1 MNLIRNLIGL
11 IIAAILLPLFLMAF
25 RYVTEIGFD
34 YDQVNDEIAISQLR
48 EQMLISYDLKFTR
61 NMLTFRYKNDDFR
74 LSEVNG
80 MLLLQPGTQIYLN
93 DVDSLH
99 FEKRNGC
106 IYVVYERNGKE
117 YEQVIVS
124 EKGIYIDAFSF
135 CDVSDR
141 DDDLDEE

>member
-11 IIAAILLPLFLMAF
+11 IVTAALLPLFLLAF

-34 YDQVNDEIAISQLR
+34 YDQINDEIAISQLR
-48 EQMLISYDLKFTR
+48 EQMLICYDLKFSR
-61 NMLTFRYKNDDFR
+61 DVLRFRYKNDDFR
-74 LSEVNG
+74 LSLVNN

-93 DVDSLH
+93 DVDSLY

-106 IYVVYERNGKE
+106 IYVVYERDGEE

-124 EKGIYIDAFSF
+124 EKGIHIDAFSL

>member
-11 IIAAILLPLFLMAF
+11 IIAVILLPLFLMAF

-99 FEKRNGC
+99 FEKRNRC

>member
-99 FEKRNGC
+99 FEKRNRC

>member
-1 MNLIRNLIGL
+1 MNLIRNLVGL
-11 IIAAILLPLFLMAF
+11 IITAALLPLFLLAF

-34 YDQVNDEIAISQLR
+34 YNQINDEIAISQLR
-48 EQMLISYDLKFTR
+48 EQMLISYDLKFSR
-61 NMLTFRYKNDDFR
+61 NMLAFRYKNDDFR

-93 DVDSLH
+93 DVEGLY

-106 IYVVYERNGKE
+106 IYVVYERDGKE

-124 EKGIYIDAFSF
+124 EKGIYIDAFSL

-141 DDDLDEE
+141 DDDFDEE

>member
-11 IIAAILLPLFLMAF
+11 IVTAALLPLFLLAF

-34 YDQVNDEIAISQLR
+34 YDQINDEIAISQLR
-48 EQMLISYDLKFTR
+48 EQMLICYDLKFSR
-61 NMLTFRYKNDDFR
+61 DVLRFRYKNDDFR
-74 LSEVNG
+74 LSLVNN

-93 DVDSLH
+93 DVDSLY

-106 IYVVYERNGKE
+106 IYVVYERDGKK
-117 YEQVIVS
+117 YEQVIAS
-124 EKGIYIDAFSF
+124 EKGIHIDAFSL

>member
-11 IIAAILLPLFLMAF
+11 IITAALLPLFLLAF
-25 RYVTEIGFD
+25 RYVTEISFD
-34 YDQVNDEIAISQLR
+34 YDQINDEIAISQLR
-48 EQMLISYDLKFTR
+48 EQMLICYDLKFSR
-61 NMLTFRYKNDDFR
+61 NMLSFRYKNDDFR
-74 LSEVNG
+74 LSEVNN

-93 DVDSLH
+93 HVDSLY

-106 IYVVYERNGKE
+106 IYVVYEKNRKE
-117 YEQVIVS
+117 YRQVIVS

-141 DDDLDEE
+141 DADQYEE

>member
-99 FEKRNGC
+99 FEKRNRC

-141 DDDLDEE
+141 DDDLD

>member
-1 MNLIRNLIGL
+1 MNLIRNLAGL
-11 IIAAILLPLFLMAF
+11 IIASALLPLFLLAF

-34 YDQVNDEIAISQLR
+34 YDRINDEIAISRLR
-48 EQMLISYDLKFTR
+48 EQMLICYDLRFSQD
-61 NMLTFRYKNDDFR
+61 MLTFRYKNDDFR

-93 DVDSLH
+93 NIEDLR
-99 FEKRNGC
+99 FKKRNGC
-106 IYVVYERNGKE
+106 IYAVYERNGKE
-117 YEQVIVS
+117 YEQVIVR

-141 DDDLDEE
+141 DDDQHEE

>member
-11 IIAAILLPLFLMAF
+11 IVTAALLPLFLLTF

-34 YDQVNDEIAISQLR
+34 YDQINDEIAISQLR
-48 EQMLISYDLKFTR
+48 EQMLICYDLKFSR
-61 NMLTFRYKNDDFR
+61 DVLRFRYKNDDFR
-74 LSEVNG
+74 LSLVNN

-93 DVDSLH
+93 DVDSLY

-106 IYVVYERNGKE
+106 IYVVYERDGKE
-117 YEQVIVS
+117 YELVIAS
-124 EKGIYIDAFSF
+124 EKGIYIDAFSL

-141 DDDLDEE
+141 DDDLNEE